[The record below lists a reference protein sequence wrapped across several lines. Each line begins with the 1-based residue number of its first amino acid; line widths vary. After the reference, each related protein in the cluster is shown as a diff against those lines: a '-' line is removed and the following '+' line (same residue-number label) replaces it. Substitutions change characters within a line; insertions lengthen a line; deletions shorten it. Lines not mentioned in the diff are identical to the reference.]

1 VIYLKRFA
9 VPVWEKYLL
18 TIEEGARY
26 FGIGENK
33 LRKSAEENEDSDYI
47 LSNGNRRLI
56 KRKRLEQYLE
66 RCTRVYP

>member
-1 VIYLKRFA
+1 MIYIERFA

-18 TIEEGARY
+18 TIEEGAQY

-33 LRKSAEENEDSDYI
+33 LRRIAEENEDSDYI

-56 KRKRLEQYLE
+56 KRKRFEQYLDH
-66 RCTRVYP
+66 CQMVL

>member
-1 VIYLKRFA
+1 MIYIERFA

-18 TIEEGARY
+18 TIEEGAQY

-33 LRKSAEENEDSDYI
+33 LRRIAEENEDSDYI

-56 KRKRLEQYLE
+56 KRKRFEQYLDH
-66 RCTRVYP
+66 CQMV

>member
-1 VIYLKRFA
+1 MIYIERFT

-18 TIEEGARY
+18 TIEEGAQY

-33 LRKSAEENEDSDYI
+33 LRRIAEENEDSDYI

-56 KRKRLEQYLE
+56 KRKRFEQYLDH
-66 RCTRVYP
+66 CQMV

>member
-1 VIYLKRFA
+1 MIYIERFT

-18 TIEEGARY
+18 TIEEGAQY

-33 LRKSAEENEDSDYI
+33 LRRIAEENEDSDYI

-56 KRKRLEQYLE
+56 KRKRFEQYLDH
-66 RCTRVYP
+66 CQMVL

>member
-1 VIYLKRFA
+1 MIYIERFT

-18 TIEEGARY
+18 AIEEGAQY

-33 LRKSAEENEDSDYI
+33 LRRIAEENEDSDYI

-56 KRKRLEQYLE
+56 KRKRFEQYLDH
-66 RCTRVYP
+66 CQMV